1 MGGGERAKRRRR
13 RRYRGPAYRG
23 TIDEGRWI
31 ADEESRGITG
41 SAVHSL
47 EVGEVSGSAATAE
60 VDVGFED
67 ETGSPASRKVEGSS
81 RRAGGGS
88 STSNSAPEDRGEPGK
103 E

>member
-1 MGGGERAKRRRR
+1 MSGGGRSRR

-31 ADEESRGITG
+31 ADEEESPAITG
-41 SAVHSL
+41 STVHNL
-47 EVGEVSGSAATAE
+47 EVSEVFGSAAAAD

-67 ETGSPASRKVEGSS
+67 NTGSPLPDNVEARGGGRAVEA
-81 RRAGGGS
+81 RRA
-88 STSNSAPEDRGEPGK
+88 NSAPEDRDEPGK